1 MPRVDST
8 SLYGTVNLLI
18 LKTVS
23 MGPTHG
29 LGIARAI
36 ERGSDD
42 LLQIEEGA
50 LYPALQRLERDGL
63 LSSRWGTSDQNRRA
77 KFYELTKRG
86 RERLTRELD
95 GWVQRTRAICSVLE
109 VGWTVT
115 A

>member
-1 MPRVDST
+1 MARVDAS

-23 MGPTHG
+23 RGPTHG
-29 LGIARAI
+29 LGIAREI
-36 ERGSDD
+36 QRGSDD

-63 LSSRWGTSDQNRRA
+63 LQARWGTSDQNRRA
-77 KFYELTKRG
+77 KFYELTSAG

-95 GWVQRTRAICSVLE
+95 GWVRRTRAICDVLE
-109 VGWTVT
+109 VPWTVT

>member
-1 MPRVDST
+1 MPRVDAS

-23 MGPTHG
+23 QGPTHG

-36 ERGSDD
+36 EHGSDAM
-42 LLQIEEGA
+42 LQIEEGA

-63 LSSRWGTSDQNRRA
+63 LRSRWGTSDQNRRA
-77 KFYELTKRG
+77 KFYQLTPRG
-86 RERLTRELD
+86 EERLAKELD
-95 GWVQRTRAICSVLE
+95 SWVRSTKALCSVLE
-109 VGWTVT
+109 VEWTVT

>member
-1 MPRVDST
+1 MPRVDAT

-23 MGPTHG
+23 RAPTHG

-36 ERGSDD
+36 ERGSDAM
-42 LLQIEEGA
+42 LQIEEGA

-63 LSSRWGTSDQNRRA
+63 LTSRWGISDQNRRA

-86 RERLTRELD
+86 EDRLARELD
-95 GWVQRTRAICSVLE
+95 GWVQSTRAICSVLE